1 MNTNQKPVVNVP
13 KKSNNIAMIIGVTVL
28 VCCVCC
34 VFIIFRARSRSSST
48 KGADI
53 IVKDMEVETIT
64 STPSTESS
72 TRTST
77 GGDDPK
83 PLSTKPMKVQL
94 YKTYDCS
101 GEPIDA
107 VSLNSVPLETE
118 VKIDK
123 RDKGDEY
130 FACCM
135 KTENA
140 DVHATYTTGR
150 GDEKSEHTLNLK
162 DSVKIILTKDHR
174 PPNRSSRPPPST
186 ERYRPPPPPR
196 SGSFF
201 GTRFSPPTPGPPRPT
216 GPPRAAG
223 PPPGVSNEQVHCAQ
237 NLYIKASP
245 HK

>member
-1 MNTNQKPVVNVP
+1 MNVNQAVNAP
-13 KKSNNIAMIIGVTVL
+13 KKSNNVAIIIGVTVL

-34 VFIIFRARSRSSST
+34 VFIIFRGRSRSST
-48 KGADI
+48 KSADI

-123 RDKGDEY
+123 RDKGNEY

-140 DVHATYTTGR
+140 DVHATYTTG
-150 GDEKSEHTLNLK
+150 GSEKEEHTLNIK
-162 DSVKIILTKDHR
+162 DGNNKIILTKDHK
-174 PPNRSSRPPPST
+174 PLGASDK
-186 ERYRPPPPPR
+186 
-196 SGSFF
+196 
-201 GTRFSPPTPGPPRPT
+201 
-216 GPPRAAG
+216 
-223 PPPGVSNEQVHCAQ
+223 QVQCAQ
-237 NLYIKASP
+237 NLYIGASP
-245 HK
+245 LK

>member
-13 KKSNNIAMIIGVTVL
+13 KKSNNIAIIIGVTVL

-34 VFIIFRARSRSSST
+34 VFIIFRRRSRSST

-140 DVHATYTTGR
+140 DVHATYTTG
-150 GDEKSEHTLNLK
+150 GSEKEEHTLNIK
-162 DSVKIILTKDHR
+162 DGNNKIILTKDHK
-174 PPNRSSRPPPST
+174 
-186 ERYRPPPPPR
+186 
-196 SGSFF
+196 
-201 GTRFSPPTPGPPRPT
+201 
-216 GPPRAAG
+216 
-223 PPPGVSNEQVHCAQ
+223 PPGVSNEQVQCAQ

-245 HK
+245 LK

>member
-1 MNTNQKPVVNVP
+1 MNANQVVNTP
-13 KKSNNIAMIIGVTVL
+13 KKSNNIAIIIGVIVL

-34 VFIIFRARSRSSST
+34 VFIIFRGRSRSST
-48 KGADI
+48 KSADI

-64 STPSTESS
+64 STPSTDSS
-72 TRTST
+72 TSTST

-140 DVHATYTTGR
+140 GVHATYTTG
-150 GDEKSEHTLNLK
+150 GSEKEEHTLNIE
-162 DSVKIILTKDHR
+162 DGNNKIILTKDHK
-174 PPNRSSRPPPST
+174 PPD
-186 ERYRPPPPPR
+186 
-196 SGSFF
+196 
-201 GTRFSPPTPGPPRPT
+201 
-216 GPPRAAG
+216 
-223 PPPGVSNEQVHCAQ
+223 VSNEQVQCAQ
-237 NLYIKASP
+237 NLYIKTSP
-245 HK
+245 LK